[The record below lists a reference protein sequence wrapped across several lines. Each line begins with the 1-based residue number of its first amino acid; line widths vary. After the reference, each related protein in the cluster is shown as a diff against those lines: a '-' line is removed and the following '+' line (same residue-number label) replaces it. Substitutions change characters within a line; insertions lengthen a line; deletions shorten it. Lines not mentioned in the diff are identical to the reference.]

1 MLQLGDSGR
10 VKQKYFSRGEKC
22 DCANRREIAIKIPV
36 SGDDPRQSKPEAG
49 AILTLGGRPR
59 GGLRARSHRDR
70 LALHCRASLS
80 RHFVGKDRADATAF
94 GNEAMTS
101 LPFEKRT
108 ASTSR
113 AAEGLVGAP
122 VLVVE
127 DERDLAEEIRL
138 ELQASGHPVQ
148 LSETVDDGLR
158 AARSGV
164 AVLIID
170 RMLQGE
176 DGLSIIEALRA
187 EGNATPALVISALSS
202 VDERING
209 LKAGGDDYLIKPFDI
224 RELTARVEALLR
236 RGGDVRLSRLHAGA
250 IEMDLIKRTVRCDG
264 EPVDLLPREFTL
276 LEYFMRR
283 PGQIV
288 TRAMLLEDVWN
299 FKFMAQTNVVDVQ
312 IGNLRRKLDPTGAR
326 RFIVN
331 IRAVGFKLNA
341 DT

>member
-1 MLQLGDSGR
+1 M
-10 VKQKYFSRGEKC
+10 
-22 DCANRREIAIKIPV
+22 
-36 SGDDPRQSKPEAG
+36 
-49 AILTLGGRPR
+49 
-59 GGLRARSHRDR
+59 
-70 LALHCRASLS
+70 
-80 RHFVGKDRADATAF
+80 AF
-94 GNEAMTS
+94 GNEAVTVA
-101 LPFEKRT
+101 PFEHGG
-108 ASTSR
+108 SPTSR
-113 AAEGLVGAP
+113 LSEGLASAP

-138 ELQASGHPVQ
+138 ELEASGHRVQ

-158 AARSGV
+158 AARLG
-164 AVLIID
+164 AGVLIID
-170 RMLQGE
+170 RMLRGQ

-202 VDERING
+202 VDDRING

-236 RGGDVRLSRLHAGA
+236 RGGDTRLTRLQVGA
-250 IEMDLIKRTVRCDG
+250 LEMDLVERTVRCDG

-283 PGQIV
+283 PGQVV

-312 IGNLRRKLDPTGAR
+312 IGNLRRNLDPTGAR

-331 IRAVGFKLNA
+331 IRAVGFKLNVDA
-341 DT
+341 

>member
-1 MLQLGDSGR
+1 MSI
-10 VKQKYFSRGEKC
+10 S
-22 DCANRREIAIKIPV
+22 
-36 SGDDPRQSKPEAG
+36 
-49 AILTLGGRPR
+49 
-59 GGLRARSHRDR
+59 
-70 LALHCRASLS
+70 
-80 RHFVGKDRADATAF
+80 
-94 GNEAMTS
+94 
-101 LPFEKRT
+101 PFENGAKPTTR
-108 ASTSR
+108 R
-113 AAEGLVGAP
+113 AEAAAGPP

-148 LSETVDDGLR
+148 ISETVDDALR
-158 AARSGV
+158 TARSGGA
-164 AVLIID
+164 AVLVID
-170 RMLQGE
+170 RMLHGE
-176 DGLSIIEALRA
+176 DGLSIIETLRG

-209 LKAGGDDYLIKPFDI
+209 LKAGGDDYLVKPFEI

-236 RGGDVRLSRLHAGA
+236 RGGDARLTRLQVGGL
-250 IEMDLIKRTVRCDG
+250 EMDLVQRTVRCDG
-264 EPVDLLPREFTL
+264 KLIDLLPREFKL

-299 FKFMAQTNVVDVQ
+299 FKFVAQTNVVDVQ
-312 IGNLRRKLDPTGAR
+312 IGNLRRRLDPTGVR

-341 DT
+341 DH